1 MKENLFTREIIFYV
15 LFFTFYWEK
24 KRGSFQITQ
33 LTTG

>member
-24 KRGSFQITQ
+24 KEDPFR
-33 LTTG
+33 